1 MSRAYLVAAALLGLI
16 GFAAIEVA
24 GQSVGVRTALGPSLA
39 LDAAAYALATLA
51 LAALFAGPF
60 RGARGW
66 RAVLAGAA
74 FMLLLAPLIAAL
86 AGALDLTLGGW
97 WGEPSMVRGAFIATP
112 LNLIATFTLEL
123 GYVALPLGIVSVVV
137 LQRIARTGSVPRR

>member
-1 MSRAYLVAAALLGLI
+1 MSRAYALAAVLLGLI

-39 LDAAAYALATLA
+39 LDASAYALATLA
-51 LAALFAGPF
+51 LAALFAAPF
-60 RGARGW
+60 RRSRGW
-66 RAVLAGAA
+66 RALLAGVA
-74 FMLLLAPLIAAL
+74 FILLFAPLTAAL

-97 WGEPSMVRGAFIATP
+97 WGQTSMVRGAFIATP
-112 LNLIATFTLEL
+112 LNLIVTFTLDL
-123 GYVALPLGIVSVVV
+123 AYVALPLGIVSVVV